1 MCNCADNTYG
11 SESRGEREKV
21 PKVSVIIPCY
31 NVSDYIGEC
40 LDSFV
45 NQTYTDFE
53 VICVDDGSVDDT
65 ADIIK
70 AYSEKDSRIKLIRQ
84 SNQYA
89 GVARN
94 NGMKYA
100 RGEYL
105 FFFDSDDFCGQD
117 LLDKMVASAKRYD
130 SDIVACDLH
139 SYDNV
144 TGEYTDAIGYLRT
157 SYVREFEEQGTV
169 SYRDI
174 PDYILMFAF
183 CGLDNKLYRRTFV
196 EREGLLFQTTKRDND
211 EYFVCMSMVLA
222 DRISWVPEK
231 LATYRINNPASLQG
245 FGEARIDM
253 EDIVS
258 TARYLKAGL
267 LERGR
272 YEIVK
277 RSFLNQILVRYVGL
291 VEGQRSLSNFVYV
304 YDYVKNIV
312 FPELGINEMAQDD
325 MICRVEEYRQMMN
338 GDAQEYL
345 FWKMKKL
352 QEGNGEQFP
361 FPFRMIKGY
370 PRIAIYGAGNMGR
383 SYYRQLKK
391 HANHTI
397 VGWYDAKAAALKDL
411 EGLVSPPEEII
422 AGAADKVVIAIEEK
436 KTAMVVRD
444 FLISNGVEEEDIV
457 WSV

>member
-1 MCNCADNTYG
+1 MRRDCRDNAYE
-11 SESRGEREKV
+11 SENSGEGEKM
-21 PKVSVIIPCY
+21 PKISVIIPCY
-31 NVSDYIGEC
+31 NVSDYIEEC

-53 VICVDDGSVDDT
+53 VICVDDGSTDNT
-65 ADIIK
+65 ADII
-70 AYSEKDSRIKLIRQ
+70 AGYGETDCRIRLVRQ

-94 NGMKYA
+94 NAMKHA

-105 FFFDSDDFCGQD
+105 LFFDGDDFCERD
-117 LLDKMVASAKRYD
+117 LLDKMVTSAQKYH

-144 TGEYTDAIGYLRT
+144 TGEYTDAIGYLRA

-183 CGLDNKLYRRTFV
+183 CGLDNKLYRKDFI
-196 EREGLLFQTTKRDND
+196 EREGLLFQSSKRDND

-245 FGEARIDM
+245 FGEAEIDM

-267 LERGR
+267 KERGR
-272 YEIVK
+272 YETVR
-277 RSFLNQILVRYVGL
+277 RSFQNQILIRYIGT
-291 VEGQRSLSNFVYV
+291 G
-304 YDYVKNIV
+304 
-312 FPELGINEMAQDD
+312 
-325 MICRVEEYRQMMN
+325 
-338 GDAQEYL
+338 
-345 FWKMKKL
+345 
-352 QEGNGEQFP
+352 
-361 FPFRMIKGY
+361 
-370 PRIAIYGAGNMGR
+370 GR
-383 SYYRQLKK
+383 S
-391 HANHTI
+391 
-397 VGWYDAKAAALKDL
+397 
-411 EGLVSPPEEII
+411 
-422 AGAADKVVIAIEEK
+422 EK
-436 KTAMVVRD
+436 P
-444 FLISNGVEEEDIV
+444 L
-457 WSV
+457 